1 MKPSAKSRKKAADTA
16 ALRKLLRYGLMVSRG
31 PACQYPGCPDPWTDM
46 HEILTR
52 GRGGD
57 PTDEANI
64 LCLCRRHHEYV
75 TTHEEEARRMG
86 LVRARTA
93 EEHAA
98 TFRPWLEP
106 ITKES
111 A

>member
-1 MKPSAKSRKKAADTA
+1 
-16 ALRKLLRYGLMVSRG
+16 
-31 PACQYPGCPDPWTDM
+31 M

-57 PTDEANI
+57 PTDAENI
-64 LCLCRRHHEYV
+64 LCLCRACHKWVTEHE
-75 TTHEEEARRMG
+75 TAARALG

-98 TFRPWLEP
+98 TFRISPPREFVP
-106 ITKES
+106 NGGIVD